1 MKYIRRLHN
10 EKQFLLREEQ
20 YMGNLYESKA
30 MQKVRQIGEKFA
42 GNKAIASVSAGMMVA
57 MGIILIGAVAQL
69 VAIIPTFFKLY
80 TTEDTVYKTLM
91 VPYDLSMGLIS
102 VYMAFT
108 IAYSYAK
115 SLKMQAVTNAL
126 NAMLVFLIV
135 AAPIKTVELADG
147 STFTGIDNSC
157 LGAVGMFTAILISLC
172 TVKLAHFC
180 EKRHLMIRMPD
191 AVPKFLQDTFASLI
205 PLIINIII
213 WHTIGSL
220 CTGVMTI
227 SLPYALSYLLS
238 APLGALTSV
247 PGIIIVVFFANLL
260 WTFGIHGTMVVYI
273 AIMPAL
279 MEYIATN
286 GALMS
291 EGKALLFVPV
301 ALFGIMNCCGGTGNT
316 LALCVMGLFSKS
328 EQIKAVSRAAVV
340 PGIFNI
346 NEPATFGYPIMY
358 NPVLAIPFI
367 FNPLITMF
375 LCYFGYLAGL
385 FKPSFTMITATLP
398 VGVSPY
404 LCTLSWTNIL
414 IPVIAFAVAWLVYWP
429 FFKVYEKQLMEKEAA
444 NVEGA

>member
-1 MKYIRRLHN
+1 
-10 EKQFLLREEQ
+10 
-20 YMGNLYESKA
+20 MGNLYESKA
-30 MQKVRQIGEKFA
+30 MQKVRAIGEKFA
-42 GNKAIASVSAGMMVA
+42 SNKAIASVSAGMMMA

-69 VAIIPTFFKLY
+69 AAIIPTFFKLY
-80 TTEDTVYKTLM
+80 TTEDSIYKILM

-102 VYMAFT
+102 LYMTFA

-147 STFTGIDNSC
+147 SAFTGIDNSC
-157 LGAVGMFTAILISLC
+157 LGAIGMFTAILISLC
-172 TVKLAHFC
+172 TVKLTHFC
-180 EKRHLMIRMPD
+180 EKHHIMIKMPD
-191 AVPKFLQDTFASLI
+191 AVPQFLQDTFSALI
-205 PLIINIII
+205 PLIINIVI
-213 WHTIGSL
+213 WHTIGSI
-220 CTGVMTI
+220 CTGIMTI
-227 SLPYALSYLLS
+227 SLPYAISYLLS

-247 PGIIIVVFFANLL
+247 PGIIIVVFVANLL

-279 MEYIATN
+279 MEYISTN
-286 GALMS
+286 GTLMS
-291 EGKALLFVPV
+291 EGKALLFAPV
-301 ALFGIMNCCGGTGNT
+301 ALFGIINCCGGTGNT

-328 EQIKAVSRAAVV
+328 EQIKAVSKAAIV

-346 NEPATFGYPIMY
+346 NEPATFVYPIMY
-358 NPVLAIPFI
+358 NPTLSISFI
-367 FNPLITMF
+367 INPLITMII
-375 LCYFGYLAGL
+375 CYFGYMVGF

-414 IPVIAFAVAWLVYWP
+414 IPVVAFVVAWLVYRP
-429 FFKVYEKQLMEKEAA
+429 FFKAYEKELVAKELAA
-444 NVEGA
+444 KGEEA

>member
-1 MKYIRRLHN
+1 
-10 EKQFLLREEQ
+10 
-20 YMGNLYESKA
+20 MGNLYESKA
-30 MQKVRQIGEKFA
+30 MQQVKKVGEKFA
-42 GNKAIASVSAGMMVA
+42 GNKAIASVSAGMMMA
-57 MGIILIGAVAQL
+57 MGIILIGAVFQL

-80 TTEDTVYKTLM
+80 STEDAIYKILM

-102 VYMAFT
+102 IYMAFT

-115 SLKMQAVTNAL
+115 SLKMQAVTTAL
-126 NAMLVFLIV
+126 NSLLVFLIV
-135 AAPIKTVELADG
+135 AAPIKTVALADG
-147 STFTGIDNSC
+147 SSFTGVDNSC
-157 LGAVGMFTAILISLC
+157 LGAIGMFTAILVSLC

-180 EKRHLMIRMPD
+180 EKHHLMIRMPD

-205 PLIINIII
+205 PLIVNIAI

-220 CTGVMTI
+220 CTGLMTI
-227 SLPYALSYLLS
+227 SLPYAISYLLS

-247 PGIIIVVFFANLL
+247 PGILIVVFVANLL

-291 EGKALLFVPV
+291 QGQALVFTPV
-301 ALFGIMNCCGGTGNT
+301 ALFAIMNCCGGTGNT

-328 EQIKAVSRAAVV
+328 EQIKAVSKAAIV

-358 NPVLAIPFI
+358 NPTLAIPFI
-367 FNPLITMF
+367 FNPLITMVI
-375 LCYFGYLAGL
+375 CYFGYLVGF
-385 FKPSFTMITATLP
+385 FKPSFTMISATLP

-404 LCTLSWTNIL
+404 LCTLSWTNVL
-414 IPVIAFAVAWLVYWP
+414 IPVIAFAVAWLIYRP
-429 FFKVYEKQLMEKEAA
+429 FFKAYEKDLAAKEQAAKAEAA
-444 NVEGA
+444 

>member
-1 MKYIRRLHN
+1 
-10 EKQFLLREEQ
+10 
-20 YMGNLYESKA
+20 MGNLYESKA
-30 MQKVRQIGEKFA
+30 MQKIKSIGEKFA
-42 GNKAIASVSAGMMVA
+42 ANKAIAAVSAGMMMA
-57 MGIILIGAVAQL
+57 MSIILIGAVFQL
-69 VAIIPTFFKLY
+69 VAVIPTFFGLY
-80 TTEDTVYKTLM
+80 TTDDAIYKTLL

-115 SLKMQAVTNAL
+115 SLKMQALTNAI
-126 NAMLVFLIV
+126 NAMLVFIIV
-135 AAPIKTVELADG
+135 AGPIKTVTLEDG

-157 LGAVGMFTAILISLC
+157 LGAIGMFTAIIIALC

-180 EKRHLMIRMPD
+180 EKHHIMIKMPD
-191 AVPKFLQDTFASLI
+191 AVPQFLQDTFAALI
-205 PLIINIII
+205 PLVINIAI

-220 CTGVMTI
+220 CTGIMTI
-227 SLPYALSYLLS
+227 SLPYAISYLLS

-247 PGIIIVVFFANLL
+247 PGILIVVFVANLL

-279 MEYIATN
+279 MGYIQTN
-286 GALMS
+286 AQLMN
-291 EGKALLFVPV
+291 EGGALLFAPV

-328 EQIKAVSRAAVV
+328 EQIKAVSKAAIV

-358 NPVLAIPFI
+358 NPILSIPFI
-367 FNPLITMF
+367 INPLITM
-375 LCYFGYLAGL
+375 LICYVGYMVGF
-385 FKPSFTMITATLP
+385 FKPSFTMISATLP

-414 IPVIAFAVAWLVYWP
+414 IPVVAFIVAWLVYRP
-429 FFKVYEKQLMEKEAA
+429 FFKAYEKDLVAKELAA
-444 NVEGA
+444 KGEEANA